1 MSGKG
6 SGRRP
11 QKVNAQTFAS
21 NWERVF
27 GKPKTP
33 LTVTVPADL
42 PAEDCWGVAERS
54 IASSSNLDTGLCSD
68 PASPDVGSNP
78 TAPAIYVD
86 DATGK
91 PVG

>member
-11 QKVNAQTFAS
+11 LKVDADVFAA

-27 GKPKTP
+27 GKGSRP
-33 LTVTVPADL
+33 TVPANL
-42 PAEDCWGVAERS
+42 PNDSWGVAERS
-54 IASSSNLDTGLCSD
+54 KAADSTSAGSARAN
-68 PASPDVGSNP
+68 SPFPNVGSNP

-86 DATGK
+86 DATGAE
-91 PVG
+91 VH

>member
-11 QKVNAQTFAS
+11 QKVDAETFAS

-27 GKPKTP
+27 GKGTKP
-33 LTVTVPADL
+33 TVPADL
-42 PAEDCWGVAERS
+42 PSD
-54 IASSSNLDTGLCSD
+54 SSDGARLGATAISKMAN
-68 PASPDVGSNP
+68 VGPIP

-86 DATGK
+86 DATGA
-91 PVG
+91 